1 MSDDPR
7 INGLLFDDTRKE
19 GNKENIIDK
28 NKSIENEIINSI
40 RVSGMAEVVLDV
52 DRDGFVELL
61 MTLLSSLP

>member
-7 INGLLFDDTRKE
+7 INGMLFDDIRKE
-19 GNKENIIDK
+19 GNKENMVDK
-28 NKSIENEIINSI
+28 NKSVQNEIINSH